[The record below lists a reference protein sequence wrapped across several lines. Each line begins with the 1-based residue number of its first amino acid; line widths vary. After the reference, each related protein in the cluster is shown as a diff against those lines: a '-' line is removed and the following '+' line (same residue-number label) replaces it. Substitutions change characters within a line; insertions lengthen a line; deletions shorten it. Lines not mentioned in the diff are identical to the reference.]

1 MLLNAVS
8 LTVTVS
14 VLRVT
19 ESLSPKGVDVL
30 AGDERVGGLI
40 KKHRVCCSPLLQDLL
55 NGPAEM
61 LSAENLRRPFELLHS
76 PIWSLTPP
84 CDMTQ

>member
-14 VLRVT
+14 VLRAT

-30 AGDERVGGLI
+30 AGDERVGGVN
-40 KKHRVCCSPLLQDLL
+40 KKKKKNRQCVALDS
-55 NGPAEM
+55 
-61 LSAENLRRPFELLHS
+61 SKTFK
-76 PIWSLTPP
+76 WSGR
-84 CDMTQ
+84 DAQR

>member
-40 KKHRVCCSPLLQDLL
+40 KKDRVCCSLLLQDLL

-61 LSAENLRRPFELLHS
+61 LSAENCAEAIRA
-76 PIWSLTPP
+76 PP
-84 CDMTQ
+84 CSHLVADTPL

>member
-14 VLRVT
+14 VLRAT

-40 KKHRVCCSPLLQDLL
+40 KKKKK
-55 NGPAEM
+55 
-61 LSAENLRRPFELLHS
+61 ENRQCVALDSSKTFK
-76 PIWSLTPP
+76 WSGRDAQ
-84 CDMTQ
+84 C

>member
-40 KKHRVCCSPLLQDLL
+40 KKRQSVL
-55 NGPAEM
+55 
-61 LSAENLRRPFELLHS
+61 LSAPPRPFKW
-76 PIWSLTPP
+76 PGRDAQ
-84 CDMTQ
+84 C